1 MPWEDVTTHHQ
12 GTEHTAPCSYGAK
25 RYLATFSRVHG
36 KYSTPTSSA
45 KCGYCLSSSSL
56 SSTSITGAPA
66 AGAGKALGGIIL
78 KWRVFNTMCSM
89 FRQQSQ
95 AYATD
100 CAKISVMVELLMGR
114 ALKWPQAVLNTNP
127 EICYCDFLSK
137 LWCFWQ
143 GFQSRHCCS
152 PHVHTQARLEKC
164 G

>member
-12 GTEHTAPCSYGAK
+12 GTERTAPHSYGAK
-25 RYLATFSRVHG
+25 RYLATFSRGHG

-45 KCGYCLSSSSL
+45 KCGYCLSSPSL
-56 SSTSITGAPA
+56 SSTSITGAPC
-66 AGAGKALGGIIL
+66 GKALGGIIL

-100 CAKISVMVELLMGR
+100 CAKISVMVELLMGW
-114 ALKWPQAVLNTNP
+114 ALKWPQAVLNINP

-137 LWCFWQ
+137 LWC
-143 GFQSRHCCS
+143 S
-152 PHVHTQARLEKC
+152 PHVHTQARPEKC